1 MANVL
6 KKHKIK
12 GYFFFTGDFLRNPA
26 FNSLVK
32 RLKQDGHYLGAHSDK
47 HLLYCDWTK
56 RDSLLVTK
64 EQFLADLA
72 ANYAELAKFGISK
85 NEVPYYLP
93 PYEWYNKQIVT
104 WCKELGI
111 SVLNFTPGTGTNAD
125 YTTPELKNYRN
136 NDTIYQNLMKFEQ
149 KEGLSGA
156 FLLIHLGTDPKRT
169 DKFYLLLE
177 KLIEELMQKG
187 YLKK

>member
-1 MANVL
+1 M
-6 KKHKIK
+6 
-12 GYFFFTGDFLRNPA
+12 
-26 FNSLVK
+26 
-32 RLKQDGHYLGAHSDK
+32 
-47 HLLYCDWTK
+47 
-56 RDSLLVTK
+56 VTK

-72 ANYAELAKFGISK
+72 ANYAELAKLGISK
-85 NEVPYYLP
+85 DKAPYYLP
-93 PYEWYNKQIVT
+93 PYEWYNKQIVL

-111 SVLNFTPGTGTNAD
+111 SVLNFTPATGTNAD
-125 YTTPELKNYRN
+125 YTTPDLKNYRSS
-136 NDTIYQNLMKFEQ
+136 DTIYQNLMKFEQ

-177 KLIEELMQKG
+177 KLIEELRQKG

>member
-1 MANVL
+1 MADVL
-6 KKHKIK
+6 KKYRIK

-32 RLKQDGHYLGAHSDK
+32 RLKQDGHYLGPHSDK

-64 EQFLADLA
+64 EEFMADLA

-85 NEVPYYLP
+85 NESSYYLP
-93 PYEWYNKQIVT
+93 PYEWYNKQIVA
-104 WCKELGI
+104 WCKELGVK
-111 SVLNFTPGTGTNAD
+111 VLNFTPGTGTNAD
-125 YTTPELKNYRN
+125 YTTPDLKNYRSSN
-136 NDTIYQNLMKFEQ
+136 TIFENLFKVEQ
-149 KEGLSGA
+149 KESLAGA

-169 DKFYLLLE
+169 DKFYLYLE
-177 KLIEELMQKG
+177 KLIVELRKKG
-187 YLKK
+187 Y